1 MMLMDR
7 RIIVRTRVSFLK
19 KQNKWH
25 AYIKYCDG
33 GIKDLGYFDSQKE
46 AQDARNADLSE
57 HDGYRTKARTTGLN
71 SGCYGFSSGSIRECP

>member
-1 MMLMDR
+1 MDR

-46 AQDARNADLSE
+46 AQDARNTELSE
-57 HDGYRTKARTTGLN
+57 HDGYRTKASKRDADLAKYATAWQ
-71 SGCYGFSSGSIRECP
+71 